1 MTETTIARPPVGLAV
16 RALLRA
22 DTIVLLRSTVATVL
36 SLVLPIVIL
45 VATTLGKAGS
55 RLGGSGEIIGLA
67 LILGLVTS
75 CLLGYSL
82 TLAHDREVG
91 VLQRLRVS
99 PAPTWSIMT
108 SRLCVQIASNL
119 IASIV
124 VVIVGAALHGLALS
138 AGQYALALAIAVLGA
153 AMFLSIG
160 QALVALVP
168 STSAINAI
176 GRILFV
182 ILILL
187 GLVGASGI
195 LGDTMKSIAAWSPVG
210 ALMTLF
216 SDGAERDRMGRSGPL
231 CTAGVPR
238 LRRRVR
244 LHRHPLV
251 PLGDPIARRRRR
263 QTLEGGGS

>member
-1 MTETTIARPPVGLAV
+1 MTETTFARPPVGLAL

-45 VATTLGKAGS
+45 IATTLGKAGS
-55 RLGGSGEIIGLA
+55 RLGSPAIIIGLA
-67 LILGLVTS
+67 LTLGLITS

-99 PAPTWSIMT
+99 PAPTWTIMT

-119 IASIV
+119 IASIIV
-124 VVIVGAALHGLALS
+124 VVVGAALHGLTPS
-138 AGQYALALAIAVLGA
+138 AGQYALALVVAVLGA

-168 STSAINAI
+168 STTAINAI
-176 GRILFV
+176 GRILFI
-182 ILILL
+182 ILVLL
-187 GLVGASGI
+187 GLVGSSGI

-216 SDGAERDRMGRSGPL
+216 SDALTGAAWADQDAYAL
-231 CTAGVPR
+231 IAC
-238 LRRRVR
+238 
-244 LHRHPLV
+244 
-251 PLGDPIARRRRR
+251 LGYVIVFAFLGIRWFRWE
-263 QTLEGGGS
+263 TH

>member
-1 MTETTIARPPVGLAV
+1 MTETAFARPPIGLAL

-45 VATTLGKAGS
+45 IATTLGKAGS
-55 RLGGSGEIIGLA
+55 RLGSPAIIIGLA
-67 LILGLVTS
+67 LTLGLITS

-82 TLAHDREVG
+82 TLAHDREAG

-99 PAPTWSIMT
+99 PAPTWTIMT

-119 IASIV
+119 IASII
-124 VVIVGAALHGLALS
+124 VVIVGAALHGLTPGP
-138 AGQYALALAIAVLGA
+138 GQYGLALAVAVLGA

-168 STSAINAI
+168 STTAINAI
-176 GRILFV
+176 GRILFI
-182 ILILL
+182 ILVLL
-187 GLVGASGI
+187 GLVGSSGI
-195 LGDTMKSIAAWSPVG
+195 LGDTMKSVAAWSPVG

-216 SDGAERDRMGRSGPL
+216 SDALTGAAWTDQDGYAL
-231 CTAGVPR
+231 LAC
-238 LRRRVR
+238 
-244 LHRHPLV
+244 
-251 PLGDPIARRRRR
+251 LGYVIVFAFLGIRWFRWE
-263 QTLEGGGS
+263 TH

>member
-1 MTETTIARPPVGLAV
+1 
-16 RALLRA
+16 
-22 DTIVLLRSTVATVL
+22 
-36 SLVLPIVIL
+36 VIL

-55 RLGGSGEIIGLA
+55 RLGSAAEIVGLA
-67 LILGLVTS
+67 LTLGLITS

-99 PAPTWSIMT
+99 PAPTWTIMT
-108 SRLCVQIASNL
+108 SRLCVQMASNL
-119 IASIV
+119 VASIIV
-124 VVIVGAALHGLALS
+124 VVVGAALHGLTPT
-138 AGQYALALAIAVLGA
+138 AGQYALALAVAVLGA

-168 STSAINAI
+168 STTAINAI

-182 ILILL
+182 ILVLL

-195 LGDTMKSIAAWSPVG
+195 LGDTMKTVAAWSPIG

-216 SDGAERDRMGRSGPL
+216 SDALNGAPWTDQDAYAL
-231 CTAGVPR
+231 LAC
-238 LRRRVR
+238 
-244 LHRHPLV
+244 
-251 PLGDPIARRRRR
+251 LGYVVVFAFLGIRWFRWE
-263 QTLEGGGS
+263 TH

>member
-1 MTETTIARPPVGLAV
+1 MTETTVARPPLGLAV

-22 DTIVLLRSTVATVL
+22 DAVVLLRSTVATVL

-45 VATTLGKAGS
+45 IATTLGKAGS
-55 RLGGSGEIIGLA
+55 RLGSSAEIVGLA
-67 LILGLVTS
+67 LTLGLITS

-99 PAPTWSIMT
+99 PAPTWTIMT
-108 SRLCVQIASNL
+108 SRLTVQIASNL
-119 IASIV
+119 IASAIV
-124 VVIVGAALHGLALS
+124 IIVGAALHGLTLS
-138 AGQYALALAIAVLGA
+138 AGQYAVALAVAVLGA

-168 STSAINAI
+168 STTAINAI
-176 GRILFV
+176 GRILFI

-187 GLVGASGI
+187 GLVGASGL

-210 ALMTLF
+210 ALVTLL
-216 SDGAERDRMGRSGPL
+216 SDALTGASWADQDL
-231 CTAGVPR
+231 YALLAC
-238 LRRRVR
+238 
-244 LHRHPLV
+244 
-251 PLGDPIARRRRR
+251 LGYVIVFAFVGIRWFRWETR
-263 QTLEGGGS
+263 